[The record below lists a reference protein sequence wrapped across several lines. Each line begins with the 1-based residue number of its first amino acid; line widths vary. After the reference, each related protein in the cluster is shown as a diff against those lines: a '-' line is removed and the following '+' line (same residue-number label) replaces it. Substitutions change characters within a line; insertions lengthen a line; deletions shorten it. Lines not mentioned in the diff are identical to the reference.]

1 MDRELFF
8 DCSRN
13 LKNPEQW
20 LANLATLRQEL
31 AEFLECPL
39 ITTSSFVENQYL
51 DCASYEVS
59 LDIIAEVNNS
69 TKLQY
74 GGVICLLINYD
85 EAVYIDAFFLPFVN
99 QRRLF
104 SYENKLDV
112 LSVNY
117 SIDGGWNNSRWDIDE
132 NWEWESYLN
141 MDRWLE

>member
-1 MDRELFF
+1 MDRELLF

-20 LANLATLRQEL
+20 RATLATLRQEL
-31 AEFLECPL
+31 SEFLECPL
-39 ITTSSFVENQYL
+39 VTTSSFIENQHL

-59 LDIIAEVNNS
+59 LDVIAQVNNS
-69 TKLQY
+69 TNLQY

-85 EAVYIDAFFLPFVN
+85 EAVYIDAFFLPFVH
-99 QRRLF
+99 QRRIF

-117 SIDGGWNNSRWDIDE
+117 AIDDGWNNPRWDIDAYG
-132 NWEWESYLN
+132 EWESYLN
-141 MDRWLE
+141 MDRWL